1 MRGSAA
7 PMRYMDNGEWDWALK
22 QFDVNRSELSSRPRR
37 HVGFG
42 NRRNNGDEIPF

>member
-1 MRGSAA
+1 
-7 PMRYMDNGEWDWALK
+7 MRYMDNGEWDWALK